1 MNELAAEN
9 QADFLCFYKWSHLQ
23 INTKSY
29 LYWWTNIS
37 IQQENSFEVKRFPV
51 LQKEALYLVW
61 IRQVD
66 HQTRR
71 HPGPWKSLDRVPLYQ
86 RSPLGWLNIDRLEQG
101 VRFVVQML
109 KEKCVAAFCIIVHV
123 RSSNIFEKTLAK
135 PREVLS
141 PLKSRHF
148 KRLIKSHSRQS
159 LG

>member
-37 IQQENSFEVKRFPV
+37 IQQENSFEVKRYPV

-71 HPGPWKSLDRVPLYQ
+71 DPGPWKSLDRVPLYQ
-86 RSPLGWLNIDRLEQG
+86 LKIQRLTNNHGLLTTVPIEAS
-101 VRFVVQML
+101 V
-109 KEKCVAAFCIIVHV
+109 
-123 RSSNIFEKTLAK
+123 SD
-135 PREVLS
+135 
-141 PLKSRHF
+141 LKSIEILLV
-148 KRLIKSHSRQS
+148 KNKSK
-159 LG
+159 LAVTVK

>member
-37 IQQENSFEVKRFPV
+37 IQQENSFEVKRYPV

-86 RSPLGWLNIDRLEQG
+86 LKIQRLTNNHGLLTTVPIEAS
-101 VRFVVQML
+101 V
-109 KEKCVAAFCIIVHV
+109 
-123 RSSNIFEKTLAK
+123 SD
-135 PREVLS
+135 
-141 PLKSRHF
+141 LKSIEILLV
-148 KRLIKSHSRQS
+148 KNKSK
-159 LG
+159 LAVTVK